1 MESSTIEITPTKE
14 EYSDL
19 LRYKNARILQNE
31 KQISEATPQVE
42 AFCDK
47 HNVKFDTLKW
57 VKKTGIAFVFVTGE
71 KRN

>member
-1 MESSTIEITPTKE
+1 MESSIIEITPTKE

-31 KQISEATPQVE
+31 KQISEATPQVD

-47 HNVKFDTLKW
+47 YNVKFDTLKW
-57 VKKTGIAFVFVTGE
+57 VKKTGVAFVFVTGE